1 MARAIT
7 HKQAM
12 FSTAGGRVRGGSSRR
27 RVQTVGRAPRRPR
40 GPAPIVII
48 VALIALV
55 IACWVFGRGCGTSQQ
70 AVENDR
76 LKTYTLDTNKLVEQ
90 SANTAQSFS
99 NLANGVGSI
108 PKNDADRQLTEIVNE
123 CKSLEAGAAAVKVP
137 AKGTSVQP
145 LLKFGLNKRSQGTAG
160 YQKGITTLLTGTG
173 ADTAAAAQSIQAG
186 LRDLVV
192 SDETLLAFKSSLETK
207 LRAAK
212 ADTPVADPGRFVAS
226 LDSASTASVNAYV
239 ASIAKKLP
247 GAAASTS
254 TAAAA
259 NPSQAMTAYL
269 KSKGTDTSSVTYEVV
284 SSSSSDPG
292 WKIDAATE
300 SGGGKTYFLLHQ
312 VNGSWTVVD
321 SGSAITAA
329 QLKAGAAPA
338 DLKPVG

>member
-1 MARAIT
+1 MARTIT

-12 FSTAGGRVRGGSSRR
+12 FSTAGGRVRRGSSR

-55 IACWVFGRGCGTSQQ
+55 VACWVFGRGCGTSQQ

-108 PKNDADRQLTEIVNE
+108 PKNDANRQLTEIVNE
-123 CKSLEAGAAAVKVP
+123 CKSLEQGAVQVKVP

-145 LLKFGLNKRSQGTAG
+145 LLKFSLNRRSKGATE
-160 YQKGITTLLTGTG
+160 YQKGITTLLTGT
-173 ADTAAAAQSIQAG
+173 DTAAAAQSIQAG

-226 LDSASTASVNAYV
+226 LDSASTASINAYV

-247 GAAASTS
+247 ATAASTS
-254 TAAAA
+254 TTAAA

-269 KSKGTDTSSVTYEVV
+269 KSKGTDNSSMTYEVV

-292 WKIDAATE
+292 WKIDAASE

-329 QLKAGAAPA
+329 QLKAGAAPT